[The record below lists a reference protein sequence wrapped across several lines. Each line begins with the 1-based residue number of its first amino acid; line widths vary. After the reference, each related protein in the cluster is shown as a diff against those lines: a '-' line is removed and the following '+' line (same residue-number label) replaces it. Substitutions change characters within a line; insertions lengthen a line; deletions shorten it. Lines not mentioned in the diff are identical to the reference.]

1 MKAQGSA
8 PDNESD
14 ECHRLVTEWD
24 GDDWLAATQ
33 SGLWLGR
40 PGGTWRGSGPYEHA
54 LNSLTSFADGI
65 VAGADG
71 GLWLIARGEPR
82 WRQLHDEVLTLV
94 EAVSMTSDELQS
106 LVVATGYGVHL
117 PAVAEHDVLRWSN
130 CSEALSAPSARFST
144 ALHLLDSETWLVGTE
159 TGLFVCTEH
168 GRRWS
173 ATSIAQVAVRALLST
188 DEGVWAGTDDGDIWF
203 AADGLAWQ
211 HHACLAPTESA
222 ATESVLSLATNH
234 HGVLLAGTTGGIVVS
249 DGNGWRS
256 TGPTLPMA
264 AVAVD
269 GRTPSTWVAGAAP
282 GGLWWTEDGDA
293 WQQAAE
299 APKTIRHLLSPD
311 QVQ

>member
-1 MKAQGSA
+1 MA
-8 PDNESD
+8 
-14 ECHRLVTEWD
+14 EWD
-24 GDDWLAATQ
+24 NGDWLAATQ

-40 PGGTWRGSGPYEHA
+40 PGAMWRGSGPYEHS
-54 LNSLTSFADGI
+54 LNSLTRFADGI

-71 GLWLIARGEPR
+71 GLWLITRGGPR

-117 PAVAEHDVLRWSN
+117 PTVTEQDVLCWSN
-130 CSEALSAPSARFST
+130 CSEALSAPSARYST

-159 TGLFVCTEH
+159 TGLFVCAEH
-168 GRRWS
+168 GHRWS

-188 DEGVWAGTDDGDIWF
+188 DEGVWAGTDNGDIWF

-211 HHACLAPTESA
+211 HHSRLATAESA
-222 ATESVLSLATNH
+222 LNESVLALATNH
-234 HGVLLAGTTGGIVVS
+234 HGTLLAGTTGGIVVS
-249 DGNGWRS
+249 DGDRWRS

-269 GRTPSTWVAGAAP
+269 TRSPSTWVAGASP

-299 APKTIRHLLSPD
+299 APKSIRHLLPPD